1 MTVTEI
7 RKELDNAPENLKG
20 IELQKYIHEIGARAL
35 QRSREAVKEVTE
47 LVGVFEVWED
57 LR

>member
-35 QRSREAVKEVTE
+35 QRSRGISQQV
-47 LVGVFEVWED
+47 
-57 LR
+57 